1 MDRARYCLYSSAGVW
16 VALFA
21 MLLTSHASIASGG
34 PKSSPS
40 RLRVPL
46 DDIICLWSA
55 PGGENFAYPGGG
67 SAQSFGALLWSRT
80 TYGNHSPPD
89 RVLALAV
96 RRSNKFLMVQLAG
109 SGLVSYTASDGAK
122 FRSLLFDPRGNG
134 TLMAARTK
142 GPLVGTFFGVASSQY
157 PGMFEMAAIKGRWAQ
172 TFRMSLS
179 RVLLRLVS
187 RHCNRLSYDGRDR
200 ILTIRTLTPQKNSR
214 IRFAF
219 SSWPTPGAPQQLG
232 VIVSA
237 IDMSA
242 ALARQTFSLHVRLSP
257 PGPFPTLPGFTGGSS
272 QRAIGLKI
280 KRIDRSDF
288 VARYSAAFSA
298 AGPFSARAVAA
309 RRRFLNWAVGRKEA
323 SVLDGW
329 INKGI
334 APMRPA
340 AQAVKGGTK

>member
-21 MLLTSHASIASGG
+21 VLLTSHASVASGG

-67 SAQSFGALLWSRT
+67 SVQSFGALLWSRT
-80 TYGNHSPPD
+80 TYGNHSPPV
-89 RVLALAV
+89 RVLVFAV
-96 RRSNKFLMVQLAG
+96 RRSNKFHMVQLAS
-109 SGLVSYTASDGAK
+109 SGLVCYTASDGAK

-134 TLMAARTK
+134 KLMATRTK
-142 GPLVGTFFGVASSQY
+142 GPLVGTFFGVVSSQY

-187 RHCNRLSYDGRDR
+187 RHCKRLSYDGRHR
-200 ILTIRTLTPQKNSR
+200 MLTIRTLTPRKSSR
-214 IRFAF
+214 IRLTF
-219 SSWPTPGAPQQLG
+219 SSWPTLTDPQQLG
-232 VIVSA
+232 VTVSA

-257 PGPFPTLPGFTGGSS
+257 PVFFPKLPRFAGVSF

-298 AGPFSARAVAA
+298 AGPISARASTA

-323 SVLDGW
+323 SVLNGW
-329 INKGI
+329 IDKGI

-340 AQAVKGGTK
+340 AQAAKGDTK